1 MFHMELGKFGRPS
14 TRVGGPRQ
22 QNHHA
27 MNVRILSNPHGR
39 QKRNEK
45 KALDRVKKKAKL
57 EWDELQA
64 QTQQMEQV
72 KRPLLVCLTF
82 KILLGIIRIPAWGVG
97 FIPQSAW
104 ACLEKDENLVE
115 TIWASRFAYAKPL
128 KLAWGAR
135 NWTLESSKRN

>member
-1 MFHMELGKFGRPS
+1 
-14 TRVGGPRQ
+14 
-22 QNHHA
+22 
-27 MNVRILSNPHGR
+27 MNARILSNPHAR

-64 QTQQMEQV
+64 QAQQMEQV
-72 KRPLLVCLTF
+72 KRPLLVCLAF
-82 KILLGIIRIPAWGVG
+82 EILLGIIGIPAWGLG

-104 ACLEKDENLVE
+104 ARLEKDKNLVE
-115 TIWASRFAYAKPL
+115 TIWTSKVAYVKPL

-135 NWTLESSKRN
+135 NWTLESNKRN